1 MARATGLTLTGLTLT
16 KLRALIELHETTLF
30 RRAFPRSARE
40 ARDAD
45 RILFSFA
52 DRLRGVDPEPFDD
65 PKVSGIAGT
74 TVSSNFS
81 YEFAR
86 SLVDRHHTAISID
99 WDNYERPDRLGSIL
113 ALSSPSAM
121 EDYAVAPH
129 VDWRARFERARCTPR
144 WLLEHADPRTYDLLE
159 IPISW
164 NLGNSDGS
172 RSRLR
177 LACSKMFY
185 HREPVLKRAD
195 VSLEAEFASPSI
207 RIQRLGPRASRN
219 VLGAVVDASAS
230 RYRELYGF
238 LHPDP
243 AGVYYAPLGRGVD
256 LYFFRVAKE
265 HRLPLR
271 DYHSGMYFKNGVP
284 TGYFEALS
292 RAGTVELGFNLYYT
306 FRQGETAW
314 LFARILKLLREQL
327 DVAKFSVDS
336 YQLGKDN
343 EEAIESGAFWFYR
356 KLGFEPAS
364 SPASSEVR
372 KLVAR
377 EEARTAANPSYRT
390 PAAELRKLA
399 AVPLQLQL

>member
-1 MARATGLTLTGLTLT
+1 MARATAL
-16 KLRALIELHETTLF
+16 ALIELHETTLF
-30 RRAFPRSARE
+30 RRAFPCSARE

-45 RILFSFA
+45 RVLFSFA
-52 DRLRGVDPEPFDD
+52 GRLRGPRFQIDPEPFDD
-65 PKVSGIAGT
+65 PKLSGIAGT

-86 SLVDRHHTAISID
+86 SLVERHRAAISID
-99 WDNYERPDRLGSIL
+99 WDNYERPDRLGSVL
-113 ALSSPSAM
+113 ASLGPSAM

-129 VDWRARFERARCTPR
+129 VDWRAWFERARCTPR
-144 WLLEHADPRTYDLLE
+144 WLLEHSDPRTYDLLE
-159 IPISW
+159 IPIRW

-177 LACSKMFY
+177 LPRSKMPRSKMFY
-185 HREPVLKRAD
+185 HRGPLLKRAD
-195 VSLEAEFASPSI
+195 VSLEAEFSAPPI
-207 RIQRLGPRASRN
+207 RLQRLGPRSTRKI
-219 VLGAVVDASAS
+219 LGAIVDASAS

-243 AGVYYAPLGRGVD
+243 AGVYYAALGRGVD
-256 LYFFRVAKE
+256 LYFFGVAKD
-265 HRLPLR
+265 HRLPLH
-271 DYHSGMYFKNGVP
+271 DYHCGMYFKNGVP
-284 TGYFEALS
+284 TGYVEALS
-292 RAGTVELGFNLYYT
+292 RAGDVELGFNLYYT

-327 DVAKFSVDS
+327 DVAKFSIDS

-377 EEARTAANPSYRT
+377 EEARLAANPSYRT

>member
-1 MARATGLTLTGLTLT
+1 MARAT
-16 KLRALIELHETTLF
+16 ALLLIKLHEETLF

-45 RILFSFA
+45 RVLFSFG

-74 TVSSNFS
+74 SVSSNFS
-81 YEFAR
+81 YEFVR
-86 SLVDRHHTAISID
+86 SLVERHRAAISID
-99 WDNYERPDRLGSIL
+99 WDNYERPDRLGSVL
-113 ALSSPSAM
+113 ASLNPSTM

-159 IPISW
+159 IPICW
-164 NLGNSDGS
+164 NLGNSDSS

-177 LACSKMFY
+177 LARSKMFY
-185 HREPVLKRAD
+185 HRGPLLKRAD

-207 RIQRLGPRASRN
+207 RVQRLGPRSSRKI
-219 VLGAVVDASAS
+219 LGAIVDASAS

-243 AGVYYAPLGRGVD
+243 AEVYHAALGRGVD
-256 LYFFRVAKE
+256 LYFFGVDE
-265 HRLPLR
+265 GHRLPLHE
-271 DYHSGMYFKNGVP
+271 YHCGMYFKNAVP
-284 TGYFEALS
+284 MGYVEALS
-292 RAGTVELGFNLYYT
+292 RAGDVELGFNLYYT

-314 LFARILKLLREQL
+314 LFARILKLLRVHL
-327 DVAKFSVDS
+327 DARMFSIDS
-336 YQLGKDN
+336 YQLGTDN

-364 SPASSEVR
+364 SEVR
-372 KLVAR
+372 KLAAR
-377 EEARTAANPSYRT
+377 EEAKIAANPSYRT
-390 PAAELRKLA
+390 SAAELRKLA

>member
-1 MARATGLTLTGLTLT
+1 MARATAL
-16 KLRALIELHETTLF
+16 ALIKLHEDALF

-52 DRLRGVDPEPFDD
+52 DRLRGPRFQVTPEPFDD
-65 PKVSGIAGT
+65 PRVSGIAGT
-74 TVSSNFS
+74 SVSSNFS

-86 SLVDRHHTAISID
+86 SLVDRHRAAISID
-99 WDNYERPDRLGSIL
+99 WDNYERPDRLGSVL
-113 ALSSPSAM
+113 ASLSPSAT

-129 VDWRARFERARCTPR
+129 VDWRVRFERARCTPR

-159 IPISW
+159 IPICW
-164 NLGNSDGS
+164 NLGNSCGS

-177 LACSKMFY
+177 LERSKMFY
-185 HREPVLKRAD
+185 HREALLKRAD
-195 VSLEAEFASPSI
+195 VSLEAEFSAPPI
-207 RIQRLGPRASRN
+207 RLQRLGPRSTRK
-219 VLGAVVDASAS
+219 VLGAIVDASAS

-243 AGVYYAPLGRGVD
+243 AGVYYAALGRGVD
-256 LYFFRVAKE
+256 LYFFGVEKE
-265 HRLPLR
+265 HRLPLH

-284 TGYFEALS
+284 TGYFEAMS
-292 RAGTVELGFNLYYT
+292 RARTVELGFNLYYT

-327 DVAKFSVDS
+327 DVAKFSIDS
-336 YQLGKDN
+336 YQLGRDN

-364 SPASSEVR
+364 SAVR

-377 EEARTAANPSYRT
+377 EEAKIAANPSYRT

-399 AVPLQLQL
+399 VVPLQLQF

>member
-1 MARATGLTLTGLTLT
+1 MARATGLTLT
-16 KLRALIELHETTLF
+16 KPRALIELHETTLF

-45 RILFSFA
+45 RVLFSFA
-52 DRLRGVDPEPFDD
+52 KRLRDVDPEPFDD
-65 PKVSGIAGT
+65 PRVSGIAGT
-74 TVSSNFS
+74 SVSSNFS

-86 SLVDRHHTAISID
+86 SLVDRHRAAISID
-99 WDNYERPDRLGSIL
+99 WDNYEHPDRLGSIL
-113 ALSSPSAM
+113 ASLNASAM

-129 VDWRARFERARCTPR
+129 LDWRARFEHSRRTLH
-144 WLLEHADPRTYDLLE
+144 WLLDHTDPRTYDLLE
-159 IPISW
+159 IPICW

-177 LACSKMFY
+177 LPRSKMFY
-185 HREPVLKRAD
+185 HRESLWKRAD

-207 RIQRLGPRASRN
+207 RVQRLGPRASRK
-219 VLGAVVDASAS
+219 VLGAIVDASAS

-243 AGVYYAPLGRGVD
+243 AEVYHAGLGRGVD
-256 LYFFRVAKE
+256 LYFFGVDEK
-265 HRLPLR
+265 HRLPLH
-271 DYHSGMYFKNGVP
+271 DYHCGMYFKNAVP
-284 TGYFEALS
+284 MGYVEALS
-292 RAGTVELGFNLYYT
+292 RAGNVELGFNLYYT

-314 LFARILKLLREQL
+314 LFARILKLLRVHL
-327 DVAKFSVDS
+327 DARMFSVDP

-364 SPASSEVR
+364 NEVR
-372 KLVAR
+372 RLAAG
-377 EEARTAANPSYRT
+377 EETKIAADPSYRT
-390 PAAELRKLA
+390 PPVILRKLA
-399 AVPLQLQL
+399 RAPLQLRP

>member
-30 RRAFPRSARE
+30 RRAFPSSARE

-45 RILFSFA
+45 RVLFSFA
-52 DRLRGVDPEPFDD
+52 GRLRGVDPEPLDD

-74 TVSSNFS
+74 SVSSNFS

-86 SLVDRHHTAISID
+86 SLVDRHGAAISID
-99 WDNYERPDRLGSIL
+99 WDNYERPDRLGSVL
-113 ALSSPSAM
+113 ALSSPSAA

-129 VDWRARFERARCTPR
+129 VDWRAHFERSRLTLG
-144 WLLEHADPRTYDLLE
+144 WLLEHTDARTYDLLE
-159 IPISW
+159 IPIRW
-164 NLGNSDGS
+164 NLANSDGS
-172 RSRLR
+172 RSCLR
-177 LACSKMFY
+177 LARSKIFY
-185 HREPVLKRAD
+185 HRGPLLKRAD
-195 VSLEAEFASPSI
+195 VSLEAEFSAPPI
-207 RIQRLGPRASRN
+207 RLQRLGPRSARK
-219 VLGAVVDASAS
+219 VLGAIVDASAS

-243 AGVYYAPLGRGVD
+243 AGVYYAALGRGVD
-256 LYFFRVAKE
+256 LYFFGVAND
-265 HRLPLR
+265 HRLPLH
-271 DYHSGMYFKNGVP
+271 DYHCGMYFKNGIP
-284 TGYFEALS
+284 TGYVEALS
-292 RAGTVELGFNLYYT
+292 RAGNVELGFNLYYT

-327 DVAKFSVDS
+327 NVAKFSVDS
-336 YQLGKDN
+336 YQLGRDN

-364 SPASSEVR
+364 SEVR
-372 KLVAR
+372 RLVAR
-377 EEARTAANPSYRT
+377 EEAKIAANPSYRT
-390 PAAELRKLA
+390 PAGELRKLA